1 MTQTIENRRITLIT
15 GHYGSGKTE
24 FAVNYALAL
33 AARGDRTALVD
44 LDIANPYFRSRER
57 QALLEAQG
65 IAVYSNVYH
74 TEITAE
80 LPAITASIR
89 APLEHQDV
97 TTVVDA
103 GGDAAG
109 AMVLIQFRK
118 YFQGDDCELL
128 CVINANRPDT
138 ATLEGALEHVLA
150 IQRMVGIPV
159 SGLVNNTHMLR
170 ETRPQDIV
178 KGQRLCAQL
187 SRRLEVPIRYTCCMV
202 DLAQEVQG
210 LLEGE
215 FGPVNLFPIE
225 ELKMRESWLD
235 VAVRRPHR
243 SPIF

>member
-1 MTQTIENRRITLIT
+1 MTQTIVNRRITLIT

-33 AARGDRTALVD
+33 AARGDKTALVD

-89 APLEHQDV
+89 SPLEHQDV

-138 ATLEGALEHVLA
+138 ATLDGALEHVLA
-150 IQRMVGIPV
+150 IQDMVGIPV

-170 ETRPQDIV
+170 QTRPQDIL
-178 KGQRLCAQL
+178 KGQRLCRQL
-187 SRRLEVPIRYTCCMV
+187 SQRLGVPIRYTCCIRDLEPEV
-202 DLAQEVQG
+202 RPLLAQEP
-210 LLEGE
+210 E
-215 FGPVNLFPIE
+215 PVNLFVIE

-235 VAVRRPHR
+235 VAVRRPYR